1 MADTMTT
8 STASTAKK
16 QEISTER
23 PINEIVE
30 EYELDFTTFTDID
43 ERLLDIE
50 DKWNS
55 LKETDRTIL
64 ILYAEY
70 KSYRKVASML
80 GFSHSTI
87 RNYIQQIREKLC

>member
-1 MADTMTT
+1 MNR
-8 STASTAKK
+8 
-16 QEISTER
+16 EN
-23 PINEIVE
+23 PINEILAD
-30 EYELDFTTFTDID
+30 YELDFTTFTDID
-43 ERLLDIE
+43 ERLLAIE
-50 DKWNS
+50 DKWNR

-70 KSYRKVASML
+70 KSYRKVASLL